1 LDTVFCRIQPRFGTE
16 SPGACVIGPVARL
29 ELRAQARP
37 PAGALPGLEGLVA
50 RLREQPRFDYFEA

>member
-1 LDTVFCRIQPRFGTE
+1 
-16 SPGACVIGPVARL
+16 VARL
-29 ELRAQARP
+29 ELRAQALP